1 MVSYVVVVGDLPGS
15 RCRACAGW
23 RRGAQCVLDD
33 GDRTTSFGRKAE
45 SIPEDQPAAS
55 GD

>member
-23 RRGAQCVLDD
+23 RRGAQCVLDEV
-33 GDRTTSFGRKAE
+33 TAPTSFGRKAE
-45 SIPEDQPAAS
+45 SIPKDQPAAA